1 MIKKKR
7 DMKRLTKFK
16 KISLAT
22 PPSMMAELQESGHSI
37 AQEISQML
45 GRQELL
51 MDKQRTMDR
60 WVVRIR
66 RKKDMVPVWTRRGLD
81 ENEINAEL
89 HQWLTQRECRQ

>member
-1 MIKKKR
+1 
-7 DMKRLTKFK
+7 
-16 KISLAT
+16 
-22 PPSMMAELQESGHSI
+22 
-37 AQEISQML
+37 ML